1 MNNPQFE
8 DLTDMVL
15 IERNHE
21 IKALSARATD
31 QALTKCI
38 RLRTPVRRS
47 QGSQTQRSKGGI
59 QFTGIDA
66 VAVVNNEL
74 VAFIAHHHTLSE
86 LLRCPLGCRMACHVD
101 MKDAPSPN
109 LHDHQHIN
117 EPKCGRYHEKKSDAM
132 IAVA

>member
-38 RLRTPVRRS
+38 RLRTPVRRP
-47 QGSQTQRSKGGI
+47 QDSQTQRSKGGI

-66 VAVVNNEL
+66 VAIVNNEL
-74 VAFIAHHHTLSE
+74 VAFIAHHTLSE
-86 LLRCPLGCRMACHVD
+86 LLRCPLGCGTACHVD
-101 MKDAPSPN
+101 MKEAPSRDVP
-109 LHDHQHIN
+109 DYYHIN
-117 EPKCGRYHEKKSDAM
+117 RPKFGRNYEET
-132 IAVA
+132 